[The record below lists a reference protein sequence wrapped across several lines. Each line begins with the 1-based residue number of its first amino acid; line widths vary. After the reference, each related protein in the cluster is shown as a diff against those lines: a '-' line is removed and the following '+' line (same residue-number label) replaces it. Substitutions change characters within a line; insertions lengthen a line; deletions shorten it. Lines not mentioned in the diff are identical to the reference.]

1 MTVMENWKLRAAA
14 ALVVAAG
21 ALLAALPAAAGAADE
36 AAAEELRIPML
47 FREGG
52 NDANTV
58 MYRDFIDRFNEKY
71 DGRYELD
78 IEWVPGM
85 AVEIRQKLKALNSA
99 RNLPAVV
106 TNLGPEAAFAEALM
120 RDGRLMDLRPYYDAD
135 SEWQKVTFPES
146 VEFNTDAEGRMFT
159 SPATGAPYIGIYY
172 NKEMFA
178 EAGIDHFPTT
188 WDDFFAACD
197 TLKAAGF
204 TPLSM
209 HTTETGWITNL
220 LLTTYLGRTQEG
232 RDFMNIRYPTDEFT
246 SQAFVD
252 AVRMVERLYEYTTA
266 DAIGGTYA
274 LAANHFS
281 ASDTAMIANGPWM
294 IASFSDTQ
302 YSPEGFEN
310 KVGYARFPNDMMIS
324 NLGREYGRG
333 VSLDH
338 EPEVREGAVEW
349 IKFLATRDNIAKQA
363 VSLGFL
369 SHLVPLTDA
378 EKQDLSPVNLEYFN
392 AVEGVEL
399 TIPWFQAQWDPINQN
414 ETIVNQLPAL
424 LYGEITAQEYAAM
437 LAASAKEYH
446 KSL

>member
-1 MTVMENWKLRAAA
+1 MHRTKNRAAVTLIA
-14 ALVVAAG
+14 ALA
-21 ALLAALPAAAGAADE
+21 ALLAAPTAFASAEGE
-36 AAAEELRIPML
+36 TAAEEEIKIPML

-58 MYRDFIDRFNEKY
+58 MYRGFIDAFNEKY

-106 TNLGPEAAFAEALM
+106 TQLGPEAAFAEALM
-120 RDGRLMDLRPYYDAD
+120 RDGRLMDQRPYFDAD
-135 SEWQKVTFPES
+135 AEWQKVAFPES

-159 SPATGAPYIGIYY
+159 SPSTGAPYIGIYY

-178 EAGIDHFPTT
+178 EAGIDAFPTT
-188 WDDFFAACD
+188 WDDFFAACE
-197 TLKAAGF
+197 TLQAAGF

-232 RDFMNIRYPTDEFT
+232 RDFMDIRYPTDEFT
-246 SQAFVD
+246 SEIYID

-294 IASFSDTQ
+294 IASFGDTQ
-302 YSPEGFEN
+302 YSPEGFED

-333 VSLDH
+333 VSMDH
-338 EPEVREGAVEW
+338 DLAVREGAVEW
-349 IKFLATRDNIAKQA
+349 IKFLATRDNIAQQA
-363 VSLGFL
+363 IALGHMTHLVSLNE
-369 SHLVPLTDA
+369 D
-378 EKQDLSPVNLEYFN
+378 EKAGLGPVNLEYFN

-424 LYGEITAQEYAAM
+424 LYGDITAEEYAAM
-437 LAASAKEYH
+437 LAASAKEYLE
-446 KSL
+446 SL

>member
-1 MTVMENWKLRAAA
+1 MYRSTNRAAVTLIA
-14 ALVVAAG
+14 TLA
-21 ALLAALPAAAGAADE
+21 ALLATLPAFASAEGEA
-36 AAAEELRIPML
+36 AAAEELNIPML

-58 MYRDFIDRFNEKY
+58 MYRGFIEAFNEKY

-85 AVEIRQKLKALNSA
+85 AIEMRQKLKALNSA

-106 TNLGPEAAFAEALM
+106 TDLGAEAAFAEALM
-120 RDGRLMDLRPYYDAD
+120 RDGRLMDQRPYFDAD
-135 SEWQKVTFPES
+135 PEWQKVAFPES

-159 SPATGAPYIGIYY
+159 SPATGASYIGIFY
-172 NKEMFA
+172 NKEKFA
-178 EAGIDHFPTT
+178 EAGIKEFPTT
-188 WDDFFAACD
+188 WDEFFAACEAL
-197 TLKAAGF
+197 TAAGF

-220 LLTTYLGRTQEG
+220 LLTTYLGRTPEG
-232 RDFMNIRYPTDEFT
+232 RDFMDIRYPTEEFT
-246 SQAFVD
+246 SEIYID

-310 KVGYARFPNDMMIS
+310 QVGYARFPNDMMIS
-324 NLGREYGRG
+324 SLGRTYGRG
-333 VSLDH
+333 VSMDH
-338 EPEVREGAVEW
+338 DLAVREGAVEW

-363 VSLGFL
+363 INLGLL
-369 SHLVPLTDA
+369 SHLVPLTEE
-378 EKQDLSPVNLEYFN
+378 EKQGLGPVNLEYFN

-399 TIPWFQAQWDPINQN
+399 TIPVFQAQWDPVSQN

-424 LYGEITAQEYAAM
+424 LYGEISAEEYAAM
-437 LAASAKEYH
+437 LAASAKEYLE
-446 KSL
+446 SL

>member
-1 MTVMENWKLRAAA
+1 MHKRIDRAAVTLIA
-14 ALVVAAG
+14 ALA
-21 ALLAALPAAAGAADE
+21 ALLAAFPAFAGADGEAS
-36 AAAEELRIPML
+36 AAAEEIKIPML

-58 MYRDFIDRFNEKY
+58 LYRGFIDGFNEKY

-120 RDGRLMDLRPYYDAD
+120 RDGRLMDQRPYFDAD
-135 SEWQKVTFPES
+135 PEWQKLAFPES
-146 VEFNTDAEGRMFT
+146 VAFNTDAEGRMFT
-159 SPATGAPYIGIYY
+159 SPSTGASYIGIYY
-172 NKEMFA
+172 NMAMFA
-178 EAGIDHFPTT
+178 EAGIDPFPAT
-188 WDDFFAACD
+188 WDEFLAACE
-197 TLKAAGF
+197 TLKAAGI
-204 TPLSM
+204 TPLSL
-209 HTTETGWITNL
+209 HTSETGWITNL

-232 RDFMNIRYPTDEFT
+232 RDFMDIRYPTDEFT
-246 SQAFVD
+246 SEIFID
-252 AVRMVERLYEYTTA
+252 GVRMVERLYEYTTA
-266 DAIGGTYA
+266 DAVGGTYA

-310 KVGYARFPNDMMIS
+310 KVGYARFPNDMMIT

-333 VSLDH
+333 VSMDH
-338 EPEVREGAVEW
+338 DLEVREGAVEW
-349 IKFLATRDNIAKQA
+349 IKFLATRDNIAQQA
-363 VSLGFL
+363 ISLGHMTHLVSLN
-369 SHLVPLTDA
+369 DD
-378 EKQDLSPVNLEYFN
+378 EKQGLGPVNLEYFN
-392 AVEGVEL
+392 AVEGIKL

-424 LYGEITAQEYAAM
+424 LFGEITAEEYAAM
-437 LAASAKEYH
+437 LAASAKEYQET
-446 KSL
+446 L

>member
-1 MTVMENWKLRAAA
+1 MARFPAGAGSRFVDRTALTVSSGSGGNGAVSFRREKYVPRGGPDGGDGGRGGDVLFVVRRNVHTLAHLAGRHHYRAENGAPGGRRRRHG
-14 ALVVAAG
+14 AAG
-21 ALLAALPAAAGAADE
+21 KAVRIAVPPGTVVRDAAGGQV
-36 AAAEELRIPML
+36 L
-47 FREGG
+47 
-52 NDANTV
+52 
-58 MYRDFIDRFNEKY
+58 
-71 DGRYELD
+71 
-78 IEWVPGM
+78 
-85 AVEIRQKLKALNSA
+85 
-99 RNLPAVV
+99 
-106 TNLGPEAAFAEALM
+106 
-120 RDGRLMDLRPYYDAD
+120 
-135 SEWQKVTFPES
+135 
-146 VEFNTDAEGRMFT
+146 
-159 SPATGAPYIGIYY
+159 
-172 NKEMFA
+172 
-178 EAGIDHFPTT
+178 
-188 WDDFFAACD
+188 
-197 TLKAAGF
+197 
-204 TPLSM
+204 

-246 SQAFVD
+246 SEAFID
-252 AVRMVERLYEYTTA
+252 AVRMVERLYAYTTA

-338 EPEVREGAVEW
+338 ELEVREGAVEW
-349 IKFLATRDNIAKQA
+349 IKFLATRDNIAQQA

-378 EKQDLSPVNLEYFN
+378 EKQGLSPVNLEYFN